1 MACKHPNHLRMLC
14 GRLERLLRYTFEYA
28 ESFQAL
34 FFKKYSLKR
43 KVIRT
48 GKKGAEV
55 VPADDLEKANTKEVQ
70 AAR

>member
-1 MACKHPNHLRMLC
+1 MLC
-14 GRLERLLRYTFEYA
+14 GRLECLLRYTFEYA

-55 VPADDLEKANTKEVQ
+55 VPADDLEKANTEEVQ